1 MSKSI
6 FSGAAANGLG
16 LGLWL
21 AAGLAARAATTI
33 VAPDQYAWGANVGWI
48 DARANATNGAAIGQY
63 YCTGYVWS
71 ANCGWIGLGNKPTNG
86 WRYSNVSAADW
97 GVNHDAAGNLTGYA
111 WGANVGWILFE
122 QTNGFPRIDL
132 RTGNFSGYAWGANV
146 GWIGFSN
153 VQSFVRTGALLPGP
167 DSDGDGMP
175 DPWEYRWT
183 GNLTT
188 LSGGGHDQD
197 GDGVPDAAEYPA
209 DTDPTS
215 DADLL
220 AVVSLDKGAG
230 TDRLGW
236 TTRPT
241 RLYRLE
247 VTNAMP
253 PGVAG
258 AWLDALGMD
267 VGPMGI
273 SPAYLQIP
281 AVTATTRFFR
291 VQAVVPLGP

>member
-6 FSGAAANGLG
+6 FSGAAAKGLG

-86 WRYSNVSAADW
+86 WRYSNASAADW